1 MSKIKRSFNKFK
13 LSNNVEKISL
23 LIVSSAVT
31 RSRFPISL
39 NFLPYKIAKQNE
51 LFDFFF
57 LVNVKIYFE
66 NI

>member
-31 RSRFPISL
+31 RSRFPVSL
-39 NFLPYKIAKQNE
+39 NFLPYKIAK
-51 LFDFFF
+51 
-57 LVNVKIYFE
+57 
-66 NI
+66 